1 MSEGASAPRYASTSP
16 KLRISRATRAR
27 YARLGTYLRIS
38 VALLGAASAACVS
51 VERAPARTAS
61 RPPAPEFLSSPA
73 HDALG
78 LPFSEAARVGDL
90 LLVSGQIG
98 NLPGSLELAPGGIQ
112 AETQQALDNIAAIL
126 ARHGSSLDRVAKCT
140 VFLLDMAEWPALN
153 EVWVRTF
160 PNKPARSALGAS
172 GLAKG
177 ARVEIECIA
186 AAGD

>member
-1 MSEGASAPRYASTSP
+1 MSGRRYASTSP
-16 KLRISRATRAR
+16 KLRIS
-27 YARLGTYLRIS
+27 
-38 VALLGAASAACVS
+38 VALLCAASAACVS
-51 VERAPARTAS
+51 IERGAVTVQRAN
-61 RPPAPEFLSSPA
+61 APEFLSSPA
-73 HDALG
+73 TEALG

-90 LLVSGQIG
+90 LFVSGQIG

-186 AAGD
+186 AMGD